1 MEHKLKTIILL
12 LSAILLCSCEK
23 VEIRGMF
30 ISTELVDERFEE
42 SMVWNA
48 SHPYKEIEVP
58 TDTYTLLFGGDSHVG
73 GTVNFTKFIQ
83 DATEINASAIV
94 MVGDITTGRPEDYT
108 LFVSLLPHPDSLA
121 SFTMLGNHDLFFNG
135 WESYRSLLGT
145 SSYYFTVKTPQGVDL
160 YICTD
165 SGSSTLGP
173 KQTKWLKDLLDNER
187 DNYGRCVFFTH
198 VNFFRDRHTSSTNPM
213 IEEMY
218 VLMDLF
224 VKHRVDM
231 VVMGHD
237 HKRSIEQLGN
247 TTYITM
253 DALVD
258 EFEDASYMKLNV
270 TNGSISYEFV
280 DF

>member
-48 SHPYKEIEVP
+48 SHPYQEIVVP
-58 TDTYTLLFGGDSHVG
+58 TDTYTLFVGGDSHVG
-73 GTVNFTKFIQ
+73 GTVNFEQFTK
-83 DATEINASAIV
+83 DAFDSNASAMVI
-94 MVGDITTGRPEDYT
+94 VGDITTGNADDYT
-108 LFVSLLPHPDSLA
+108 LFASLLPHPDSLA

-173 KQTKWLKDLLDNER
+173 KQTKWLTELLENDREKYR
-187 DNYGRCVFFTH
+187 RCVFFTH

-231 VVMGHD
+231 TVMGHD
-237 HKRSIEQLGN
+237 HKRSIEHLGN

-270 TNGSISYEFV
+270 TNGSISYDFV